1 MTFSQ
6 VRLQKMPRTL
16 PRSAIEIQSAMY
28 NAKDDDLATTIL
40 Y

>member
-16 PRSAIEIQSAMY
+16 PRSAIEIQSAIQ
-28 NAKDDDLATTIL
+28 NTQHDDFAAAVLN
-40 Y
+40 